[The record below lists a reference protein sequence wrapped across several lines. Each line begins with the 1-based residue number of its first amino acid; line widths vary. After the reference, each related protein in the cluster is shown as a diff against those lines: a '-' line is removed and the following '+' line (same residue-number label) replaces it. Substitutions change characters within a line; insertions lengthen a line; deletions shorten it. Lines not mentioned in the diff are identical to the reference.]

1 MIIELNK
8 NASKMDVNKAIKK
21 IKDHIYKRKK
31 NPFKYYGKLKLD
43 VDPVKWQKKIRDEW
57 D

>member
-31 NPFKYYGKLKLD
+31 IPLSIMGN
-43 VDPVKWQKKIRDEW
+43 
-57 D
+57 